1 MPSNDQ
7 VIWIGLTLKTD
18 NCFNQSENGQ
28 WYTAPYLE
36 SFTMQTKECDG
47 QNCLLLQKLKEH
59 IDPLKAPAY
68 QSEQLKRYLKLLK

>member
-36 SFTMQTKECDG
+36 SFTTQTRECDC